1 MQDMLV
7 NCNSC
12 QKKFVV
18 PDSAI
23 TEKGRL
29 LQCGSC
35 GNKWTQYPI
44 KEQEEQKPIKAPIK
58 TLNAEKN
65 GKKSNSAK
73 KTSKSRKRE
82 VDLYSEEYLK
92 KKHGLVIQDAI
103 SANSSNSKR
112 KSSTG
117 IGFYGNVIIL
127 IIFLI
132 TIFGI
137 LDLNKYLVINK
148 FPFLETYIN
157 YLYDSLEIIKVSIF
171 NLIN

>member
-44 KEQEEQKPIKAPIK
+44 SQEEQITIKKPIN
-58 TLNAEKN
+58 TSNTEKII
-65 GKKSNSAK
+65 KKSSSTK
-73 KTSKSRKRE
+73 KTSKSRKRQ

-103 SANSSNSKR
+103 SVESSNSKQ
-112 KSSTG
+112 KLKTG

-132 TIFGI
+132 SIFGV
-137 LDLNKYLVINK
+137 LDLNKYFVINK

-157 YLYDSLEIIKVSIF
+157 YIYDSLEIIKISIYS
-171 NLIN
+171 LII

>member
-44 KEQEEQKPIKAPIK
+44 NQEEQTPIKAPIK
-58 TLNAEKN
+58 TSNTEKII
-65 GKKSNSAK
+65 KKSSSTK
-73 KTSKSRKRE
+73 KAFKSRKRQ

-103 SANSSNSKR
+103 SVDSSNSKQ
-112 KSSTG
+112 KLKTG

-132 TIFGI
+132 SIFGV
-137 LDLNKYLVINK
+137 LDLNKYFVINK

-157 YLYDSLEIIKVSIF
+157 YIYDSLEIIKISIYS
-171 NLIN
+171 LIS

>member
-44 KEQEEQKPIKAPIK
+44 KEQEQQKTIKAPIK
-58 TLNAEKN
+58 NSNTEKIV
-65 GKKSNSAK
+65 KKSVSVK
-73 KTSKSRKRE
+73 KLRKVE
-82 VDLYSEEYLK
+82 KEKLIY
-92 KKHGLVIQDAI
+92 IQRNI
-103 SANSSNSKR
+103 
-112 KSSTG
+112 
-117 IGFYGNVIIL
+117 
-127 IIFLI
+127 
-132 TIFGI
+132 
-137 LDLNKYLVINK
+137 
-148 FPFLETYIN
+148 
-157 YLYDSLEIIKVSIF
+157 
-171 NLIN
+171 

>member
-44 KEQEEQKPIKAPIK
+44 SQEEQITIKKPIN
-58 TLNAEKN
+58 TSNTEKII
-65 GKKSNSAK
+65 KKSSSTK
-73 KTSKSRKRE
+73 KTSKSRKRQ

-103 SANSSNSKR
+103 SVESSNSKQ
-112 KSSTG
+112 KLKTG

-132 TIFGI
+132 SIFGV
-137 LDLNKYLVINK
+137 LDLNKYFVINK
-148 FPFLETYIN
+148 FPFLVTYIN
-157 YLYDSLEIIKVSIF
+157 YIYDS
-171 NLIN
+171 

>member
-12 QKKFVV
+12 QKKFAV

-44 KEQEEQKPIKAPIK
+44 QEEQKTIKAPIK
-58 TLNAEKN
+58 TSNTERIV
-65 GKKSNSAK
+65 KKSVSAK

-92 KKHGLVIQDAI
+92 KKHGLVIKDAI
-103 SANSSNSKR
+103 SADSSNSKR
-112 KSSTG
+112 KSNTG

-132 TIFGI
+132 TIFGV

-157 YLYDSLEIIKVSIF
+157 YLYDSLEIIKISISS
-171 NLIN
+171 LIS

>member
-12 QKKFVV
+12 QKKSVV

-44 KEQEEQKPIKAPIK
+44 QEGQKTIKAPIK
-58 TLNAEKN
+58 TSNTERIV
-65 GKKSNSAK
+65 KKSVSAK

-92 KKHGLVIQDAI
+92 KKHGLVIKDAI
-103 SANSSNSKR
+103 STDSSNSKR

-127 IIFLI
+127 IIFLL
-132 TIFGI
+132 TIFGL
-137 LDLNKYLVINK
+137 LDLNKFLVINK

-157 YLYDSLEIIKVSIF
+157 YLYDSLEIIKISISS
-171 NLIN
+171 LIS

>member
-35 GNKWTQYPI
+35 GNKWTQYPM
-44 KEQEEQKPIKAPIK
+44 EEQKTVKAPIK
-58 TLNAEKN
+58 TSNTEKII
-65 GKKSNSAK
+65 KKSVSVK

-82 VDLYSEEYLK
+82 VNLYSEEYLK
-92 KKHGLVIQDAI
+92 KKHGLVIRDAI
-103 SANSSNSKR
+103 SADSSNSKL

-157 YLYDSLEIIKVSIF
+157 YLYDSLEIIKISISS
-171 NLIN
+171 LIN

>member
-44 KEQEEQKPIKAPIK
+44 EEQKTVKAPIK
-58 TLNAEKN
+58 TSNTEKII
-65 GKKSNSAK
+65 KKSVSVK

-82 VDLYSEEYLK
+82 VNLYSEEYLK
-92 KKHGLVIQDAI
+92 KKHGLVIRDAI
-103 SANSSNSKR
+103 SADSSNSKL

-157 YLYDSLEIIKVSIF
+157 YLYDSLEIIKISISS
-171 NLIN
+171 LIN

>member
-35 GNKWTQYPI
+35 GNKWTQYPM
-44 KEQEEQKPIKAPIK
+44 EEQKTVKAPIK
-58 TLNAEKN
+58 TSNTEKII
-65 GKKSNSAK
+65 KKSVSVK

-82 VDLYSEEYLK
+82 VNLYSEEYLK
-92 KKHGLVIQDAI
+92 KKHGLVIRDAI
-103 SANSSNSKR
+103 SADSSNSKL

-157 YLYDSLEIIKVSIF
+157 YIYESLEIIKISISS
-171 NLIN
+171 LIS

>member
-35 GNKWTQYPI
+35 GNKWTQYPM
-44 KEQEEQKPIKAPIK
+44 EEQKTVKAPIK
-58 TLNAEKN
+58 TSNTEKII
-65 GKKSNSAK
+65 KKSVSVK

-82 VDLYSEEYLK
+82 VNLYSEEYLK
-92 KKHGLVIQDAI
+92 KKHGLVIRDAI
-103 SANSSNSKR
+103 SADSSNSKL

-157 YLYDSLEIIKVSIF
+157 YLYDSLEIIKISISS
-171 NLIN
+171 LIS

>member
-44 KEQEEQKPIKAPIK
+44 QEGQKTIKAPIK
-58 TLNAEKN
+58 TSNTKKIV
-65 GKKSNSAK
+65 KKSVSAK
-73 KTSKSRKRE
+73 KTSKSKKRE
-82 VDLYSEEYLK
+82 INLYSEEYLK
-92 KKHGLVIQDAI
+92 KKHGLVIKDAI
-103 SANSSNSKR
+103 STDSSNSKR
-112 KSSTG
+112 KSNTG

-127 IIFLI
+127 IIFLV
-132 TIFGI
+132 TIFGL
-137 LDLNKYLVINK
+137 LDLNKFLVINK

-157 YLYDSLEIIKVSIF
+157 YLYDSLEIIKISVYS
-171 NLIN
+171 LIS

>member
-44 KEQEEQKPIKAPIK
+44 QEGQKTIKAPIK
-58 TLNAEKN
+58 TSNTERIV
-65 GKKSNSAK
+65 KKSVSAK

-92 KKHGLVIQDAI
+92 KKHGLVIKDAI
-103 SANSSNSKR
+103 STDSSNSKR
-112 KSSTG
+112 KSNTG

-127 IIFLI
+127 IIFLL
-132 TIFGI
+132 TIFGL
-137 LDLNKYLVINK
+137 LDLNKFLVINK

-157 YLYDSLEIIKVSIF
+157 YLYDSLEIIKISISS
-171 NLIN
+171 LIS

>member
-44 KEQEEQKPIKAPIK
+44 KEQEEQKIVKVPIK
-58 TLNAEKN
+58 TSSTEKIV
-65 GKKSNSAK
+65 KKSASAK
-73 KTSKSRKRE
+73 KISKSRKRE

-92 KKHGLVIQDAI
+92 KKHGLVIKDAI
-103 SANSSNSKR
+103 SADSSNSKR
-112 KSSTG
+112 KLSTG

-127 IIFLI
+127 IIILV

-137 LDLNKYLVINK
+137 LDLNKYILINK

-157 YLYDSLEIIKVSIF
+157 YLYDSLEIIKVSVI

>member
-44 KEQEEQKPIKAPIK
+44 SQEEQITIKKPIN
-58 TLNAEKN
+58 TSNTEKII
-65 GKKSNSAK
+65 KKSSSTK
-73 KTSKSRKRE
+73 KTSKSRKRQ

-103 SANSSNSKR
+103 SVESSNSKQ
-112 KSSTG
+112 KLKTG

-132 TIFGI
+132 SIFGV
-137 LDLNKYLVINK
+137 LDLNKYFVINK

-157 YLYDSLEIIKVSIF
+157 YIYDSLEIIRISIF
-171 NLIN
+171 NLIS

>member
-44 KEQEEQKPIKAPIK
+44 QEGQKTIKAPIK
-58 TLNAEKN
+58 TSNTERIV
-65 GKKSNSAK
+65 KKSVSAK
-73 KTSKSRKRE
+73 KASKSRKRE

-92 KKHGLVIQDAI
+92 KKHGLVIKDAI
-103 SANSSNSKR
+103 STDSSNSKR
-112 KSSTG
+112 KSNTG

-127 IIFLI
+127 IIFLV
-132 TIFGI
+132 TIFGL
-137 LDLNKYLVINK
+137 LDLNKFLVINK

-157 YLYDSLEIIKVSIF
+157 YLYDSLEIIKISISS
-171 NLIN
+171 LIS

>member
-23 TEKGRL
+23 TGKGRL

-35 GNKWTQYPI
+35 GNKWTQYPM
-44 KEQEEQKPIKAPIK
+44 EEQKTVKAPIK
-58 TLNAEKN
+58 TSNTEKII
-65 GKKSNSAK
+65 KKSVSVK

-82 VDLYSEEYLK
+82 VNLYSEEYLK
-92 KKHGLVIQDAI
+92 KKHGLVIRDAI
-103 SANSSNSKR
+103 SADSSNSKL

-157 YLYDSLEIIKVSIF
+157 YLYDSLEIIKISISS
-171 NLIN
+171 LIN

>member
-35 GNKWTQYPI
+35 GNKWTQYPM
-44 KEQEEQKPIKAPIK
+44 EEQKTVKAPIK
-58 TLNAEKN
+58 TSNTEKII
-65 GKKSNSAK
+65 KKSVSVK

-82 VDLYSEEYLK
+82 VNLYSEEYLK
-92 KKHGLVIQDAI
+92 KKHGLVIRDAI
-103 SANSSNSKR
+103 SADSSNSKR

-157 YLYDSLEIIKVSIF
+157 YLYDSLEIIKISISS
-171 NLIN
+171 LIN

>member
-44 KEQEEQKPIKAPIK
+44 SQEEQITIKKPIN
-58 TLNAEKN
+58 TSNTEKII
-65 GKKSNSAK
+65 KKSSSTK

-82 VDLYSEEYLK
+82 VNLYSEEYLK

-103 SANSSNSKR
+103 SVESSNSKQ
-112 KSSTG
+112 KLKTG

-132 TIFGI
+132 SIFGV
-137 LDLNKYLVINK
+137 LDLNKYFVINK

-157 YLYDSLEIIKVSIF
+157 YIYDSLEIIKISIYS
-171 NLIN
+171 LIS

>member
-44 KEQEEQKPIKAPIK
+44 KEQEQQKTIKAPIK
-58 TLNAEKN
+58 NSNTEKIV
-65 GKKSNSAK
+65 KKSVSVK
-73 KTSKSRKRE
+73 KNSKSRKRE

-103 SANSSNSKR
+103 SVESSNSKQ
-112 KSSTG
+112 KLKTG

-132 TIFGI
+132 SIFGV
-137 LDLNKYLVINK
+137 LDLNKYFVINK

-157 YLYDSLEIIKVSIF
+157 YIYDSLEIIKISIYS
-171 NLIN
+171 LIS

>member
-1 MQDMLV
+1 MQNMLV
-7 NCNSC
+7 NCDSC

-44 KEQEEQKPIKAPIK
+44 SQEEQITIKKPIN
-58 TLNAEKN
+58 TSNTEKII
-65 GKKSNSAK
+65 KKSSSTK
-73 KTSKSRKRE
+73 KTSKSRKRQ

-103 SANSSNSKR
+103 SVESSNSKQ
-112 KSSTG
+112 KLKTG

-127 IIFLI
+127 MIFLI
-132 TIFGI
+132 SIFGV
-137 LDLNKYLVINK
+137 LDLNKYFVVNK

-157 YLYDSLEIIKVSIF
+157 YLYDSLEIIKISIYS
-171 NLIN
+171 LIS

>member
-35 GNKWTQYPI
+35 GNKWTQYPM
-44 KEQEEQKPIKAPIK
+44 EEQKTVKAPIK
-58 TLNAEKN
+58 TSNTEKII
-65 GKKSNSAK
+65 KKSVSVK

-82 VDLYSEEYLK
+82 VNLYSEEYLK
-92 KKHGLVIQDAI
+92 KKHGLVIRDAI
-103 SANSSNSKR
+103 SADSYNSKL

-157 YLYDSLEIIKVSIF
+157 YLYDSLEIIKISISS
-171 NLIN
+171 LIS

>member
-1 MQDMLV
+1 MLDMLV

-35 GNKWTQYPI
+35 GNKWTQYPM
-44 KEQEEQKPIKAPIK
+44 EEQKTVKAPIK
-58 TLNAEKN
+58 TSNTEKII
-65 GKKSNSAK
+65 KKSVSVK

-82 VDLYSEEYLK
+82 VNLYSEEYLK
-92 KKHGLVIQDAI
+92 KKHGLVIRDAI
-103 SANSSNSKR
+103 SADSSNSKL

-157 YLYDSLEIIKVSIF
+157 YLYDSLEIIKISISS
-171 NLIN
+171 LIN

>member
-44 KEQEEQKPIKAPIK
+44 SQEEQITIKKPIN
-58 TLNAEKN
+58 TSNTEKII
-65 GKKSNSAK
+65 KKSSSTK
-73 KTSKSRKRE
+73 KTSKSRKRQ

-103 SANSSNSKR
+103 SVESSNSKQ
-112 KSSTG
+112 KLKTG

-132 TIFGI
+132 SIFGV
-137 LDLNKYLVINK
+137 LDLNKYFVINK

-157 YLYDSLEIIKVSIF
+157 YLYDSLEIIKISISS
-171 NLIN
+171 LIS

>member
-23 TEKGRL
+23 TETGRL

-44 KEQEEQKPIKAPIK
+44 SQEEQITIKKPIN
-58 TLNAEKN
+58 TSNTEKII
-65 GKKSNSAK
+65 KKSSSTK
-73 KTSKSRKRE
+73 KTSKSRKRQ

-103 SANSSNSKR
+103 SVESSNSKQ
-112 KSSTG
+112 KLKTG

-132 TIFGI
+132 SIFGV
-137 LDLNKYLVINK
+137 LDLNKYFVINK

-157 YLYDSLEIIKVSIF
+157 YLYDSLEIIKISIYS
-171 NLIN
+171 LIS

>member
-44 KEQEEQKPIKAPIK
+44 QEGQKTIKAPIK
-58 TLNAEKN
+58 TSNTERIV
-65 GKKSNSAK
+65 KKSVSAK

-92 KKHGLVIQDAI
+92 KKHGLVIKDAI
-103 SANSSNSKR
+103 STDSSNSKR
-112 KSSTG
+112 KSNTG

-127 IIFLI
+127 IIFLL

-137 LDLNKYLVINK
+137 LDLNKFLVINK

-157 YLYDSLEIIKVSIF
+157 YLYDSLEIIKISISS
-171 NLIN
+171 LIS

>member
-44 KEQEEQKPIKAPIK
+44 SQEEQITIKKPIN
-58 TLNAEKN
+58 TSNTEKII
-65 GKKSNSAK
+65 KKSSSTK
-73 KTSKSRKRE
+73 KTSKSRKRQ

-103 SANSSNSKR
+103 SVESSNSKQ
-112 KSSTG
+112 KLKTG

-132 TIFGI
+132 SIFGV
-137 LDLNKYLVINK
+137 LDLNKYFVINK

-157 YLYDSLEIIKVSIF
+157 YIYDSLEIIKISIYS
-171 NLIN
+171 LIS

>member
-44 KEQEEQKPIKAPIK
+44 KEQEEQKIVKVPIK
-58 TLNAEKN
+58 TSSTEKIV
-65 GKKSNSAK
+65 KKSASAK
-73 KTSKSRKRE
+73 KISKSRKRK

-92 KKHGLVIQDAI
+92 KKHGLVIKDSI
-103 SANSSNSKR
+103 SKDISNSKR
-112 KSSTG
+112 KWSTG
-117 IGFYGNVIIL
+117 IGFYGSIIIL
-127 IIFLI
+127 IIFLV
-132 TIFGI
+132 TIFGV
-137 LDLNKYLVINK
+137 LDLNKFLVINK

-157 YLYDSLEIIKVSIF
+157 YLYDSLEIIKISISS
-171 NLIN
+171 LIS

>member
-44 KEQEEQKPIKAPIK
+44 EEQKTVKAPIK
-58 TLNAEKN
+58 TSITEKII
-65 GKKSNSAK
+65 KKSVSVK

-82 VDLYSEEYLK
+82 VNLYSEEYLK
-92 KKHGLVIQDAI
+92 KKHGLVIRDAI
-103 SANSSNSKR
+103 SADSSNSKL

-157 YLYDSLEIIKVSIF
+157 YLYDSLEIIKISISS
-171 NLIN
+171 LIN